1 MAIAYLAIGGPL
13 IAALKLLSII
23 DAHKAFFLAAV
34 LVAGGAL
41 FVYASSLKC
50 PALSRQGLLAPPAGA
65 VLHSQDLRELRSRIL
80 RLIAQSPKRR
90 LVVKES
96 RRPFSKSSWV
106 RVERRDCGPSHS
118 TVAKSPEATDARDTW
133 RPSQPITSAAS
144 A

>member
-50 PALSRQGLLAPPAGA
+50 PHCHARAFSR
-65 VLHSQDLRELRSRIL
+65 
-80 RLIAQSPKRR
+80 RR
-90 LVVKES
+90 LALFYIPKTCANCDRE
-96 RRPFSKSSWV
+96 FF
-106 RVERRDCGPSHS
+106 D
-118 TVAKSPEATDARDTW
+118 
-133 RPSQPITSAAS
+133 
-144 A
+144 